1 MAQGSQRNGG
11 ESSAQGA
18 RRGRPRSLS
27 TEQDVEDEVFSG
39 AEGMGATQGALS
51 LTGKLFV
58 ANELDSN
65 KDRMIKK
72 LVRYAISAEYTRV
85 PIKRTEISSKG
96 LFNDFLV
103 DLTSNRSLVL
113 GSHGRM
119 FKEVFAGAQLEL
131 ERVFGMRM
139 VELPIR
145 EKTKLSQR
153 RGG

>member
-1 MAQGSQRNGG
+1 MELDSI
-11 ESSAQGA
+11 
-18 RRGRPRSLS
+18 
-27 TEQDVEDEVFSG
+27 DDDIFFSG

-51 LTGKLFV
+51 PTGKLFV

-65 KDRMIKK
+65 KDRMIKR

-96 LFNDFLV
+96 LVNNFLV
-103 DLTSNRSLVL
+103 DLISNQILVL

-153 RGG
+153 RGGPNHCACQAILKNCLTLLEELSCTN